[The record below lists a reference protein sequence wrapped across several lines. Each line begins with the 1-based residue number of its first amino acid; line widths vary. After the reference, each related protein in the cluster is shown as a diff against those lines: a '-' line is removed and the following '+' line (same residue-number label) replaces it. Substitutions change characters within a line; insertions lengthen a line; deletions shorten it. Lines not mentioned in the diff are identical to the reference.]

1 MSRSRS
7 RRIPVAIII
16 GAPAVMLLVGGTV
29 GWFMRDDASS
39 ERVSGATR
47 GNSTVA
53 TVVGA
58 PLPTALDSMVP
69 QRPLPPAANP
79 AVIDPASIIGLD
91 TAGVIEV
98 PAAAALDLPL
108 APGGSATPVDPVTRE
123 AVQPTSPYAPSIGEP
138 ILSDTPPEIASP
150 PSTLAPKDRTVPV
163 ASGPE
168 VVEPNFTDACMAD
181 PSTCAGAPGV
191 VRDALATDGP
201 PLAALQVS
209 VPVAGAEGFAGLCD
223 SVEAGVVP
231 DPFLTPSTR
240 PTIAVFVNQPSTLA
254 LTGTWA
260 DGTALAKTTMITLSA
275 HDAEWKR
282 AWDDDHVQRNI
293 IACVTLPLDDVRAH
307 AGGGIAEL
315 RADVVAISATGR
327 ADVTGQLTLNVPIDG
342 NDTLFAERITI
353 TNRGEQLLA
362 DGILY
367 PTVHV
372 HYAFLDDGVIP
383 AGSGLD
389 PATLHVYDEH
399 ALVEGADCSGWA
411 VNQQGRDRTSSS
423 SYTAVSEQRTIA
435 GRSRTVTVVD
445 GDVYLDPSLPGGW
458 QGYFC
463 MRLSATD
470 DETTKAVTLALRG
483 ATVRSPRTANY
494 AVSVLLADADYP
506 DDWQLR
512 ASWTT
517 TKGVVLCSS
526 ALLSNAPVAGAGGAR
541 GATCDTIARLAPA
554 GIVVGITAIDA
565 AGVPLPVLSVRQPV
579 NTAYC
584 NPDDPFGFVGDGCN
598 PGFTQPYDVPLTS
611 PAIDNGGVESVRV
624 VLQVSRTAAAG
635 AMWQDPSHVWKIGAI
650 TAFAY

>member
-1 MSRSRS
+1 MSRSHS
-7 RRIPVAIII
+7 RRIPVAVII
-16 GAPAVMLLVGGTV
+16 GAPVVMLLVGGTA
-29 GWFMRDDASS
+29 GWFMREEASS
-39 ERVSGATR
+39 ESASRVTRNSPIATL
-47 GNSTVA
+47 
-53 TVVGA
+53 VGA

-98 PAAAALDLPL
+98 PASAALDLPL
-108 APGGSATPVDPVTRE
+108 ATGGSATPVDPVTRE
-123 AVQPTSPYAPSIGEP
+123 AVQPTPPPAPSIGQP
-138 ILSDTPPEIASP
+138 TLSDTPPEIAP
-150 PSTLAPKDRTVPV
+150 TPNTLAPKDRTAPV
-163 ASGPE
+163 TSGPE
-168 VVEPNFTDACMAD
+168 RVEPTFSDACMAD

-191 VRDALATDGP
+191 VRDAPATDEA

-209 VPVAGAEGFAGLCD
+209 VPVSGADGFASLCD

-231 DPFLTPSTR
+231 DPLLTPSTR

-275 HDAEWKR
+275 HDAEWRR
-282 AWDDDHVQRNI
+282 AWDEDHVQRNI
-293 IACVTLPLDDVRAH
+293 IACVTLPLDGVRAH
-307 AGGGIAEL
+307 AGGGVAEL

-327 ADVTGQLTLNVPIDG
+327 ADVTGQLVLDVPLDG
-342 NDTLFAERITI
+342 NDPLFAERITI

-372 HYAFLDDGVIP
+372 HYALLDDGVIA

-423 SYTAVSEQRTIA
+423 SYTTVSEQRTIA

-458 QGYFC
+458 QGNFC
-463 MRLSATD
+463 MRLSAID
-470 DETTKAVTLALRG
+470 DETTKAVTLDLRG
-483 ATVRSPRTANY
+483 AAVRSPRTATY
-494 AVSVLLADADYP
+494 SVSVLLADADYP

-517 TKGVVLCSS
+517 TRGVELCSS
-526 ALLSNAPVAGAGGAR
+526 ALLGNAAVEGEGAR

-554 GIVVGITAIDA
+554 GIMVGITAIDA
-565 AGVPLPVLSVRQPV
+565 AGVALPVVAVRQPV

-598 PGFTQPYDVPLTS
+598 PGFTLPYDLPLTE
-611 PAIDNGGVESVRV
+611 PAIDNGAVESVRV

-635 AMWQDPSHVWKIGAI
+635 ALWQDPSHAWKIGAI